1 MTAQPDPRDI
11 HIALLEAEGDRL
23 TKELVEA
30 LASTGLPDSQW
41 DAEESMTDSTDLTD
55 GLPW

>member
-1 MTAQPDPRDI
+1 MTTPDPRDV
-11 HIALLEAEGDRL
+11 HIALLEAEVDRL

-41 DAEESMTDSTDLTD
+41 VTEESMTDSIDLTD